1 MFDAFRRVATF
12 AAGVALATAFS
23 TSVLAQQP
31 ADDADNAA
39 AVKAFVD
46 GLHFQTGDVA
56 VPDAQA
62 HFRLGSQFRF
72 LGKEDSRKVLEQL
85 WGNPPDDTVLG
96 MVVPT
101 AASLADEKGWAVVV
115 TFSDDGYVSDE
126 DAASTDYAQ
135 LLAELKEGTKD
146 ENAERK
152 RQGFETVDLV
162 GWAVP
167 PRYDAASKKFY
178 WAKELAFEGN
188 DQHTLNYDVRVLGR
202 RGYMSLNAVAGMPQL
217 QQVQAGMQQLLP
229 MAEFDQGARYADYD
243 ASSDKLAGYG
253 LAALIGGGIAAKTGL
268 LAKLGALLLA
278 GKKFI
283 VIAFLGLVAFV
294 RKLFGG
300 KDKNER
306 QNTVQ

>member
-1 MFDAFRRVATF
+1 
-12 AAGVALATAFS
+12 
-23 TSVLAQQP
+23 
-31 ADDADNAA
+31 
-39 AVKAFVD
+39 
-46 GLHFQTGDVA
+46 
-56 VPDAQA
+56 
-62 HFRLGSQFRF
+62 
-72 LGKEDSRKVLEQL
+72 
-85 WGNPPDDTVLG
+85 

-188 DQHTLNYDVRVLGR
+188 DQHTLNSVSYTHLDVYKRQQDERAASTIGRQRRELGARRAFESVGVLDHDELAAQASEMSQGRGVRAVDEGRVVADVGVLLGDDVAEDLGAAGR
-202 RGYMSLNAVAGMPQL
+202 RDEASGQGE
-217 QQVQAGMQQLLP
+217 QQ
-229 MAEFDQGARYADYD
+229 
-243 ASSDKLAGYG
+243 SLAGG
-253 LAALIGGGIAAKTGL
+253 LGSRDDDDVARQEFQIDVGEQRLSLIHI
-268 LAKLGALLLA
+268 
-278 GKKFI
+278 
-283 VIAFLGLVAFV
+283 
-294 RKLFGG
+294 
-300 KDKNER
+300 
-306 QNTVQ
+306 

>member
-1 MFDAFRRVATF
+1 MFQTTLRTAMLAAFIACVTAF
-12 AAGVALATAFS
+12 AHAALAQA
-23 TSVLAQQP
+23 P
-31 ADDADNAA
+31 AA
-39 AVKAFVD
+39 ADEAARRKALVD
-46 GLHFQTGDVA
+46 GLHYQTGDVA

-72 LGKEDSRKVLEQL
+72 LGKDDSRKVLEEL
-85 WGNPPDDTVLG
+85 WGNPPDDSVLG
-96 MVVPT
+96 MLVPSS
-101 AASLADEKGWAVVV
+101 ASLTGDDGWAVVV

-126 DAASTDYAQ
+126 DAAKIDYAD
-135 LLAELKEGTKD
+135 LLRQLKEETED
-146 ENAERK
+146 ANAERK
-152 RQGFETVDLV
+152 RAGYQAVHMI

-167 PRYDAASKKFY
+167 PRYDNTAKKLY
-178 WAKELAFEGN
+178 WAKEAAFEGES
-188 DQHTLNYDVRVLGR
+188 DHTLNYDVRVLGR

-243 ASSDKLAGYG
+243 ASTDKLAGYG
-253 LAALIGGGIAAKTGL
+253 LAALIGGGIAAKAGL
-268 LAKLGALLLA
+268 FTKLGALLLA
-278 GKKFI
+278 GKKFL

-300 KDKNER
+300 KDKDGR

>member
-23 TSVLAQQP
+23 TTVLAQQP
-31 ADDADNAA
+31 ANDADNAA
-39 AVKAFVD
+39 ALKAFLD
-46 GLHFQTGDVA
+46 GLRFQTGEVA

-62 HFRLGSQFRF
+62 HFRLGPQFRF

-101 AASLADEKGWAVVV
+101 APSLADEKGWAVVV

-135 LLAELKEGTKD
+135 LLADLKEGTKD

-283 VIAFLGLVAFV
+283 IIAFLGLVAFM

-300 KDKNER
+300 KDKDER